1 MHAESDNAGYYS
13 SVSYHTATASPP
25 RAGGGGKGAAKGAAA
40 PGEEQEDDFGV
51 AKDKAKAGMGKLSG
65 MFSSSEPHLHVMLV
79 HKEGAAKT
87 SPAKAGGGGGG
98 GAAGSPA
105 RAAAGQ
111 QNDPSDVVKPGKGG
125 GGGAV
130 GVPEGDKLLGEAFV
144 NIVDLA
150 TARAKSLDEW
160 FPLSE
165 VGGAVNRLAR
175 WLWNHVTN
183 VPVAPRSSPSPQKHN
198 QGGAVRLVVEYDVI
212 EPPPQPGE
220 VVRLLGFG
228 SASDLWPLPLR
239 QEMVVERY
247 VVRRC

>member
-1 MHAESDNAGYYS
+1 MTHTDPWTLYQHKTHQMPAMHAESDNAGYYS

-51 AKDKAKAGMGKLSG
+51 AKDKAKAGIGKLSG

-79 HKEGAAKT
+79 HKEGASKT
-87 SPAKAGGGGGG
+87 PPAKAGGGGGG
-98 GAAGSPA
+98 GAGSPA
-105 RAAAGQ
+105 RAAVVAGSAAAGQ
-111 QNDPSDVVKPGKGG
+111 QNDPSEVVKPGKGAG
-125 GGGAV
+125 GGTV

-165 VGGAVNRLAR
+165 VGGTVGLAR
-175 WLWNHVTN
+175 WLWNQPQTYLLH
-183 VPVAPRSSPSPQKHN
+183 PVYLIPQKTN
-198 QGGAVRLVVEYDVI
+198 RVV
-212 EPPPQPGE
+212 PSGWWW
-220 VVRLLGFG
+220 
-228 SASDLWPLPLR
+228 STT
-239 QEMVVERY
+239 
-247 VVRRC
+247 